1 MTHSGTLVSV
11 GGTRSTQNSNV
22 KMNSFFMRIQ
32 RVQQHTMVKKGDRV
46 WVKMY
51 SSYILVTVLG
61 VRPESVSRTH
71 SERVITFH
79 RHGDRLDIVTVPLTA
94 IVNSP
99 L

>member
-1 MTHSGTLVSV
+1 
-11 GGTRSTQNSNV
+11 
-22 KMNSFFMRIQ
+22 
-32 RVQQHTMVKKGDRV
+32 MVKKGDRV

-61 VRPESVSRTH
+61 VRPERLSTTH
-71 SERVITFH
+71 VVRVITFH
-79 RHGDRLDIVTVPLTA
+79 RHGDPLDIVTVPLTS